1 MNKEKYIKN
10 FLKTFFVAEDIDDTF
25 SAFVQVQGFKTEE
38 EAKLYLAKQVK
49 CDISQI
55 LSTNDAITFH

>member
-1 MNKEKYIKN
+1 M
-10 FLKTFFVAEDIDDTF
+10 DDTF

-49 CDISQI
+49 CDKSQI